1 MKKLLFVLVALLGF
15 VGCEYDDTEIKN
27 SIEQIEKRLNE
38 VETVQ
43 NAYNNNLFVKSVV
56 QTINGYTIT
65 FSDGSIATI
74 TNGKD
79 GVNGADGKDGTPGK
93 DGVDGDSLIESI
105 TIGENEVIFVLTDGR
120 TLSIPLYNALSVT
133 FDVDDTV
140 VAAPSSTLTVDYIV
154 ESNIKDVVVEV
165 TSSADIKARV
175 VEEGDLTG
183 KIEIKIGEA
192 IDEYSK
198 VVVFVSNGE
207 KVIMRSITFEQ
218 EGLQIMDNTT
228 KNAPAEGGEV
238 FLEYLTN
245 VECEVVIPEDTK
257 SWISVLPATRVL
269 RKQTIALKLEAN
281 DDYNR
286 SATIVIQSVNKTLKL
301 EYTIEQNGK
310 LGVEID
316 PTAIPDNEILYRSFN
331 GEIYDLSEY
340 SEFNN

>member
-27 SIEQIEKRLNE
+27 SIEQIEKRLNA

-43 NAYNNNLFVKSVV
+43 NAYSNNLFVKSVV

-74 TNGKD
+74 TN
-79 GVNGADGKDGTPGK
+79 GK

-218 EGLQIMDNTT
+218 AGLQIMDNTT

-238 FLEYLTN
+238 VLEYLTN
-245 VECEVVIPEDTK
+245 VECEVVIPEDAK

-286 SATIVIQSVNKTLKL
+286 SATIVIQTVNKTLKL

-316 PTAIPDNEILYRSFN
+316 PTAIPDNEIWYTTTD
-331 GEIYDLSEY
+331 GEVVIDRKSVV
-340 SEFNN
+340 